1 MSSIMKTVLLDIA
14 LIRPYAKN
22 MILAA
27 VLPIVFIM
35 FNRSL
40 LSTMCFSMC
49 VVAITIGYNF
59 SISEKNDMN
68 RLYSILPVKKSTLV
82 IGRYTYA
89 ISLGIVFLLFYL
101 AVGVCAMIY
110 FHDPLTASNVIS
122 AAMAGAAMFAVSSA
136 FQLPGFYKYG
146 AIRGRIFMYIP
157 FIGFM
162 LLIFITRIPTIEKFI
177 IYLSSI
183 PRGTLFIAVLAMI
196 ILLYGISLAVS
207 IKIVKNKE
215 I

>member
-1 MSSIMKTVLLDIA
+1 MC
-14 LIRPYAKN
+14 IRD
-22 MILAA
+22 
-27 VLPIVFIM
+27 
-35 FNRSL
+35 S
-40 LSTMCFSMC
+40 
-49 VVAITIGYNF
+49 
-59 SISEKNDMN
+59 
-68 RLYSILPVKKSTLV
+68 
-82 IGRYTYA
+82 
-89 ISLGIVFLLFYL
+89 
-101 AVGVCAMIY
+101 
-110 FHDPLTASNVIS
+110 VIS

>member
-49 VVAITIGYNF
+49 VVAIPIGYNF